1 MADEPKRHPL
11 VNLSPSEE
19 SRRLAALKALEI
31 LDTDFEPEY
40 DGIVK
45 IAAQIAKCPI
55 ALISLVD
62 ADRQWFKASLGID
75 IRQTSRET
83 SFCSHALGSD
93 DPLTVPDARV
103 DQRFRN
109 NELVLGAP
117 NIRFY
122 MGFPIRFTGERL
134 GTLCLIDKV
143 PRVLDDDQVLA
154 LSELAR
160 TVSALFQ
167 SHQRLVVLGA
177 RDRLLEELSNEVPG
191 AIFRFQ
197 LNPDGSTCFPF
208 ATRGLREIYGLEPE
222 EVRESA
228 QKVFD
233 VIHPDDVAILSAA
246 FARSAETL
254 EGWRAE
260 YRVRI
265 PGMGVGWREGQ
276 ATPERRPDGSIVWH
290 GYVSDITDRKIAE
303 AQLQRSQEQAA
314 MVIEAAGLGTA
325 VWDSAGREVSFDAIT
340 AKHYG
345 RPELAGTMS
354 VESWLGAIVE
364 SDRERV
370 RQSVAEVVKLAE
382 PREANFRVMRADGVI
397 RYLEGH
403 ARPIRD
409 SFSDVVQIV
418 GVTRDVTERHEA
430 ERAQRQA
437 DAAAQ
442 ANLAKTQLLGRVS
455 HELRTPLNAILGFA
469 QILAQ
474 SSAVQGDSTAREQVS
489 RVSMAGW
496 QLLELINGLLE
507 LTQAETG
514 RDRMQLDS
522 VNVESAT
529 AQVVDLLGGLA
540 NSRDV
545 RITVGNKIKDLCAI
559 ADKQRLLQSLI
570 NLVSNAIK
578 YNRTGGSVALDA
590 ESIGGNVIVRVR
602 DTGPGLSPEQLA
614 LLGQPFSRL
623 GAEFSD
629 IEGSGLGLAI
639 TRSLVERMGGD
650 LLIKSEV
657 GVGSE
662 FSIVLLS
669 AGARPADIAASLEPV
684 AAQVGIANPPFA
696 PRALGL
702 EPRVVLY
709 VEDNALNRMVMHGL
723 FEQRPDWKLLLA
735 GNGRECM
742 EILADATPDL
752 ILLDMRLPDCT
763 GLELFGRILQDKR
776 LAGLPVVAI
785 SADAL
790 PEKVSAA
797 KSAGILDYWVKP
809 VDLAK
814 VHQFLT
820 QLAERKG

>member
-1 MADEPKRHPL
+1 M
-11 VNLSPSEE
+11 NLSPSEE

-370 RQSVAEVVKLAE
+370 RQSVAEAVKLAE
-382 PREANFRVMRADGVI
+382 PREVNFRVMRADGVI

-578 YNRTGGSVALDA
+578 YNRIGGSVALDA

-623 GAEFSD
+623 GAEFSELRD
-629 IEGSGLGLAI
+629 PVWGL
-639 TRSLVERMGGD
+639 R
-650 LLIKSEV
+650 
-657 GVGSE
+657 
-662 FSIVLLS
+662 
-669 AGARPADIAASLEPV
+669 
-684 AAQVGIANPPFA
+684 
-696 PRALGL
+696 
-702 EPRVVLY
+702 
-709 VEDNALNRMVMHGL
+709 
-723 FEQRPDWKLLLA
+723 
-735 GNGRECM
+735 
-742 EILADATPDL
+742 
-752 ILLDMRLPDCT
+752 
-763 GLELFGRILQDKR
+763 
-776 LAGLPVVAI
+776 
-785 SADAL
+785 
-790 PEKVSAA
+790 
-797 KSAGILDYWVKP
+797 
-809 VDLAK
+809 
-814 VHQFLT
+814 
-820 QLAERKG
+820 